1 MALTPVTPQTP
12 GFTAAVAAGAGAFF
26 GLFHLLHLK
35 LPVSP
40 LPLRLVPGPSLAS
53 SSALRRPPG

>member
-26 GLFHLLHLK
+26 GLF
-35 LPVSP
+35 V
-40 LPLRLVPGPSLAS
+40 GTAQ
-53 SSALRRPPG
+53 ATG